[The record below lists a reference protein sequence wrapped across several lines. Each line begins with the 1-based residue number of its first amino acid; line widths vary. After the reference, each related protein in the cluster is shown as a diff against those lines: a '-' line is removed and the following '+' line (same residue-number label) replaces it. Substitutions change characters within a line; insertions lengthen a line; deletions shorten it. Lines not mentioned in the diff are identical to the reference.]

1 MLVLESESLGI
12 LVIRIKLIM
21 VVLVGAIKNHEVRNC
36 VKNGRNWLLT
46 RIWAGTKR
54 SRRPRCGQARLVL
67 CPGSFCFM
75 FSLHFL
81 HAPLSPLLTFIFFPS
96 DLFYCLFSSEL
107 KISLTLYREPKCF
120 LIIQFT
126 ILPAL
131 PQAVSLLLLDLQ
143 FNLLGLTYCLS

>member
-12 LVIRIKLIM
+12 WVIRIKLIM
-21 VVLVGAIKNHEVRNC
+21 AVLVGAIKKSCMRIC
-36 VKNGRNWLLT
+36 AKRGRNWLLT

-67 CPGSFCFM
+67 RPGSFCFM

-81 HAPLSPLLTFIFFPS
+81 HAPLSPLLTFIFFPC

-107 KISLTLYREPKCF
+107 KIPLTLYREPKCF

-126 ILPAL
+126 ILSAL
-131 PQAVSLLLLDLQ
+131 PQAASLLLLDLQ
-143 FNLLGLTYCLS
+143 FNLLGLAYCLS